1 MLSLPE
7 LQKAFS
13 DALLFDET
21 GTIAAYVVENGIESA
36 GRLRVYRNNTRE
48 NFLAALQVSFPVL
61 ERLMGGDYFR
71 QLALQYMQRFP
82 SPSGNL
88 HHVGERLPTYLRRRF
103 DHTEYAY
110 FEDVAR
116 LEWACQEVLVAD
128 EHPALDLERLAAV
141 EPEECGR
148 LCFVLHPAVRLVAS
162 PFPVLQIW
170 CANQPDGDT
179 DQVIDLRQ
187 GGEQVL
193 VQRTPEKVQLSGL
206 PEADFAFLTA
216 IAASETLTTA
226 TKRAADRTATEFDVG
241 YALRRHVSAGVIVD
255 FHLGANR

>member
-1 MLSLPE
+1 MLPLPE

-13 DALLFDET
+13 AALLFEET
-21 GTIAAYVVENGIESA
+21 GTIGPYVVQNGIEAA
-36 GRLRVYRNNTRE
+36 GRLRIYRNNARE
-48 NFLAALQVSFPVL
+48 NFLAALRASFPVL
-61 ERLMGGDYFR
+61 ERLVGADYFR

-88 HHVGERLPTYLRRRF
+88 HHVGERLPTYLQRRF
-103 DHTEYAY
+103 GHTEYAY
-110 FEDVAR
+110 FQDVAR

-128 EHPALDLERLAAV
+128 EYPELDLQRLAAV

-148 LCFVLHPAVRLVAS
+148 LCFVLHPAVRLIAS

-170 CANQPDGDT
+170 SANQPDGDI
-179 DQVIDLRQ
+179 DQVMDLRQ

-193 VQRTPEKVQLSGL
+193 VQRAREKMELSGL
-206 PEADFAFLTA
+206 SEPDFAFLTA
-216 IAASETLTTA
+216 ISAGETLAAA
-226 TKRAADRTATEFDVG
+226 TMTAADRAATEFDVG
-241 YALRRHVSAGVIVD
+241 HALRRHVSAGVIVD